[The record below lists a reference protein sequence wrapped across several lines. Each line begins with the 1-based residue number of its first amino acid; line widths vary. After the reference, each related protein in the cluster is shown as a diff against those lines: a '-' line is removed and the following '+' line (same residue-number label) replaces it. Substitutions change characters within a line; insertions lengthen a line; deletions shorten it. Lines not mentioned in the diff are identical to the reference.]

1 VGKVVSVSKKL
12 LPDFDIVIVGGGIA
26 GTALAAALAN
36 TTLRIALLEA
46 NSIAE
51 PKTSSDCDV
60 HQFDSRVSALTESS
74 RQLFEHLGVWDAII
88 RQRASAYKKMSVW
101 DAEGTGAINF
111 DCREIN
117 ASWLGHIVENRVIV
131 AALLQKVQQSRSITL
146 QQNVRVKQLA
156 LDGEFPLITLQD
168 DSQISARLIVAA
180 DGANSFLRDAAGF
193 KTRQWEYDHKAI
205 VCTVETESPHQHTAW
220 QRFLAEGPLAFLPL
234 DAAPS
239 NSDQNHHFS
248 SIVWSTSPAI
258 ADHLMTLNDEDFCQQ
273 LERAFESRLGK
284 ILTVGKRQCF
294 PLTQRH
300 ATEYCQPGIVLI
312 ADAAHTVHPLAGQ
325 GINLGLK
332 DVQIL
337 AEEIIRATE
346 RDLPIGDMAVLSRY
360 QRRRKTNN
368 LATMAA
374 MESFKQLFA
383 RRELPVRWLRNSG
396 MRWLNQM
403 PLIKRAMIR
412 QAMDI

>member
-1 VGKVVSVSKKL
+1 MANKKII
-12 LPDFDIVIVGGGIA
+12 PDFDIAIVGGGIA

-36 TTLRIALLEA
+36 TSLRIALLEA
-46 NSIAE
+46 NPIAE
-51 PKTSSDCDV
+51 SISLSVMNIDV
-60 HQFDSRVSALTESS
+60 NCFDSRVSALTESS
-74 RQLFEHLGVWDAII
+74 RQLFEHLGVWNAIVQ
-88 RQRASAYKKMSVW
+88 QRAAAYQKMSVW

-146 QQNVRVKQLA
+146 QQNIRVKQLA
-156 LDGEFPLITLQD
+156 LDGEFPLLTLQD
-168 DSQISARLIVAA
+168 DSQLSARLVVAA

-205 VCTVETESPHQHTAW
+205 VCTVETELPHQHTAW

-234 DAAPS
+234 DAAQA
-239 NSDQNHHFS
+239 NSEKNHFS

-258 ADHLMTLNDEDFCQQ
+258 ADQLMTLNDEDFCQQ

-294 PLTQRH
+294 PLMQRH
-300 ATEYCQPGIVLI
+300 ATDYCQQGIALI

-337 AEEIIRATE
+337 AEEIIRASE

-374 MESFKQLFA
+374 MEGFKQLFA